1 MDRFIQENGQVVNQ
15 EVKNKL
21 DGFSSNMM
29 AEIPGFGGFSD
40 QVQIVPS
47 QMFGNPSP
55 VFRRP
60 NGAL

>member
-1 MDRFIQENGQVVNQ
+1 
-15 EVKNKL
+15 
-21 DGFSSNMM
+21 MM
-29 AEIPGFGGFSD
+29 AEIPGFGGSGCVWPRLFGAFTLMVVSD
-40 QVQIVPS
+40 QVQTVPS